1 MLEMRKLRNEWVHM
15 AYTENGALTYRTTG
29 SACLDLFGTIGA
41 MRNAK
46 EEEICVRF
54 LEAYLEAPDLAMK
67 ILFFARDVRGGMGE
81 RRVFRVILRFLAD
94 LEPRAVEKNLAL
106 IPEYGRYDDLL
117 CLMGTPC
124 EKAVL
129 QYIRRQLAADKKALA
144 QGGQVSLLAKWLP
157 SANASSRRTVALA
170 RQVARG
176 LGMSQARY
184 RRTLSTLRAA
194 ADILE
199 NRLREK
205 DYTFAYEKQ
214 PSRALFQ
221 YQKAFERRDGKRYKA
236 FIDGVL
242 VGGARLNTKG
252 LDPYEIIRPIL
263 QKTRLLSWQQR
274 QTIQANWQ
282 SQEDFTAG
290 ENALVVVDS
299 SGSMYESADALPA
312 AVALSLGIYY
322 AERNRGPF
330 HNRFILFS
338 QNPYLVELKG
348 RDIWGKVKYCRRFSE
363 VAQTDI
369 QQVFRLILGQAI
381 KNQAAPEEMPAR
393 LYIISDME
401 FDRCVTGW
409 DETNFQY
416 ARRLFESYGYRL
428 PQIIFWNVNSRS
440 RQQPVQKVEHGVAL
454 VSGCSPRIF
463 SLIKQGELDPVS
475 CMYKTLDSERYR
487 PVTA

>member
-1 MLEMRKLRNEWVHM
+1 M
-15 AYTENGALTYRTTG
+15 
-29 SACLDLFGTIGA
+29 
-41 MRNAK
+41 
-46 EEEICVRF
+46 
-54 LEAYLEAPDLAMK
+54 
-67 ILFFARDVRGGMGE
+67 
-81 RRVFRVILRFLAD
+81 
-94 LEPRAVEKNLAL
+94 EKNLAL

-129 QYIRRQLAADKKALA
+129 RYIRRQLAADKKALA

-170 RQVARG
+170 RQMARG
-176 LGMSQARY
+176 LGMSQAQY
-184 RRTLSTLRAA
+184 RGTLSTLRAA

-199 NRLREK
+199 NRLRKK
-205 DYTFAYEKQ
+205 DYTFACEKQ

-221 YQKAFERRDGKRYKA
+221 YQKAFERRNGKRYKA

-242 VGGARLNTKG
+242 VGGARLNAKG
-252 LDPYEIIRPIL
+252 LAPYEIIRPIL

-274 QTIQANWQ
+274 QTIQASWQ

-322 AERNRGPF
+322 AERNRGLF
-330 HNRFILFS
+330 YNQFILFS
-338 QNPYLVELKG
+338 KNPHLVELKG
-348 RDIWGKVKYCRRFSE
+348 QDIWGKVRYCRRFNE
-363 VAQTDI
+363 VAQTNI

-409 DETNFQY
+409 DETNF
-416 ARRLFESYGYRL
+416 
-428 PQIIFWNVNSRS
+428 
-440 RQQPVQKVEHGVAL
+440 
-454 VSGCSPRIF
+454 
-463 SLIKQGELDPVS
+463 
-475 CMYKTLDSERYR
+475 
-487 PVTA
+487 